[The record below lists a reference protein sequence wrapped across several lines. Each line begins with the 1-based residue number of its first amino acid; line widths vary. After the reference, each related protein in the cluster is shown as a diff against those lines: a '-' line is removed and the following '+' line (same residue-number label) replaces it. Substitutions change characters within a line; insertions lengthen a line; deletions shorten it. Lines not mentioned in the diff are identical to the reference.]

1 MSSSDNK
8 YEIIFNYLSVG
19 VFKTTLSGKLVN
31 ANSAL
36 ASILG
41 YSSVEELLN
50 ADLEEQIYSDK
61 FDRQRLF
68 DILEKSAQVNNFRS
82 SLKRK
87 DGSPIFVSLDVKVFC
102 SAEDKEKYLIGS
114 LRDITEDVILENEYL
129 NNLGKLKSE
138 LEKAHLLSKDA
149 IQANEAKSMFLAS
162 MSHEIRTPMN
172 GVLGFLDLIEQEV
185 YENKDELKGFVTKA
199 RSAAES
205 LLDIINNILDI
216 SKIEAGR
223 MELDLVD
230 FSLREVVD
238 EAVSIV
244 TPLAAEKGLYI
255 HSNIKDDVPLILI
268 GDPVRIRQIFSNL
281 LSNSIKF
288 TAQGGINISIS
299 LSSEEQSEGEQIK
312 VDSER
317 MNGKYVTILV
327 TVVDSGI
334 GIPKDKLELLFK
346 PFSQVNNSY
355 TKAHS
360 GTGLGLRICKEFINM
375 MGGEIGVR
383 SQEGHGSTF
392 FFTAK
397 FLVNEQYK

>member
-19 VFKTTLSGKLVN
+19 VFKTTLSGKLVD

-50 ADLEEQIYSDK
+50 ADLEEQIYSGK

-68 DILEKSAQVNNFRS
+68 DILEKSTQVNNFRS

-87 DGSPIFVSLDVKVFC
+87 DGSSIIVSLDVKVFC

-129 NNLGKLKSE
+129 NNLEKLKSE
-138 LEKAHLLSKDA
+138 LDKAHLLSKDA

-255 HSNIKDDVPLILI
+255 HSSINDDVPLILK
-268 GDPVRIRQIFSNL
+268 GDPVRTRQIFSNL

-299 LSSEEQSEGEQIK
+299 LSSEEQSIGEHIK

-317 MNGKYVTILV
+317 MNGKYITILV
-327 TVVDSGI
+327 TVDDSGI

>member
-1 MSSSDNK
+1 MSSSDSK

-19 VFKTTLSGKLVN
+19 VFKTTLSGKLVD
-31 ANSAL
+31 ANGAL

-50 ADLEEQIYSDK
+50 VDLEKQIYSDK

-68 DILEKSAQVNNFRS
+68 DLLEKSAQVNNFRS

-87 DGSPIFVSLDVKVFC
+87 DGSPIIVCLDAKLLC
-102 SAEDKEKYLIGS
+102 SAEDKQKYLIGS

-129 NNLGKLKSE
+129 NNLEKLKSE
-138 LEKAHLLSKDA
+138 LDKAHLLSKDA

-244 TPLAAEKGLYI
+244 TPLAAEKRLYI
-255 HSNIKDDVPLILI
+255 HSNIKDNVPLILK
-268 GDPVRIRQIFSNL
+268 GDPVRTRQIFSNL

-299 LSSEEQSEGEQIK
+299 LSSEEKSEGEQIK
-312 VDSER
+312 LDSES

-327 TVVDSGI
+327 TVDDSGI

-346 PFSQVNNSY
+346 PFSQVSNSY

>member
-1 MSSSDNK
+1 MSSSDSK

-19 VFKTTLSGKLVN
+19 VFKTTLSGKLVD

-50 ADLEEQIYSDK
+50 ADLEKQIYSDK

-68 DILEKSAQVNNFRS
+68 DLLEKSPQVSNFRS

-87 DGSPIFVSLDVKVFC
+87 DGSPIIVSLDAKLFC
-102 SAEDKEKYLIGS
+102 SAEDKEKFLIGS
-114 LRDITEDVILENEYL
+114 LRDITEDVILENEYQ
-129 NNLGKLKSE
+129 NNLEKLKSE
-138 LEKAHLLSKDA
+138 LDKANLLSKDA

-244 TPLAAEKGLYI
+244 TPLAAEKRLYI
-255 HSNIKDDVPLILI
+255 NSDIKDEVPLILK
-268 GDPVRIRQIFSNL
+268 GDPVRVRQIFSNL

-299 LSSEEQSEGEQIK
+299 LSSEEQSKGEQIK
-312 VDSER
+312 FDSQGT
-317 MNGKYVTILV
+317 NGKCVTILV
-327 TVVDSGI
+327 TVDDSGI

-355 TKAHS
+355 TKAYS